1 MEADYTI
8 TPGRRWFALYTNPH
22 KEYLVQGL
30 LRDKRVEVYLPEA
43 PVVVR
48 RRDRR
53 EKKPFFPHY
62 LFARLDLND
71 DRMAEV
77 RWMPGVRHIVSA
89 GEQPVPVPDE
99 VVSYIR
105 HRLATLV
112 RIEPEGPFK
121 KGDLVHIVHGP
132 FEGLDAVFDQRLSPE
147 RRVRVLLDL
156 MGRLVATELD
166 LDDLF
171 SPW

>member
-1 MEADYTI
+1 MEADHTM
-8 TPGRRWFALYTNPH
+8 PGERWFALYTNPH
-22 KEYLVQGL
+22 KEYLVRDL
-30 LRDKRVEVYLPEA
+30 LHNKRVEVYLPEI

-62 LFARLDLND
+62 LFARLDPND
-71 DRMAEV
+71 GRMAEA

-89 GEQPVPVPDE
+89 GGQPVPVADE

-105 HRLATLV
+105 RRLAAMV
-112 RIEPEGPFK
+112 QVEPEGPFK

-147 RRVRVLLDL
+147 GRVRVLLDL

-166 LDDLF
+166 LDDLL